1 MNNTQDRSQY
11 LRAHITLP
19 KLTGV
24 DYFKTSKHRL
34 AYEQLLGN
42 IWRELI
48 SRLENP
54 IEISESKTSRRI
66 EVLGI
71 VRYFV
76 NHRTLQV
83 TCRTKQG
90 QFLEDGWHFS
100 FKPAANV
107 MVDPPFVCNK
117 TVIGRFVELWIKDID
132 HLTDLY
138 FAESETDLNI
148 ELIDCV
154 ETIKSQI
161 THAIYTA
168 IRASTYWKQLRQDV
182 FKALSLDPEIVKYAR
197 LSRLTLKTRNLSEL
211 HFNHVCKHLAS
222 YRQIYRDS
230 PNLLWLYSI
239 AIQERILTKVSTNP
253 M

>member
-1 MNNTQDRSQY
+1 MNNTQTRSKY
-11 LRAHITLP
+11 LRADITLP
-19 KLTGV
+19 KITGV

-34 AYEQLLGN
+34 AYEQLLGT

-54 IEISESKTSRRI
+54 IKISESKTSRRI

-71 VRYFV
+71 VCYFV
-76 NHRTLQV
+76 NHRTQQV

-100 FKPAANV
+100 FKPTAHV
-107 MVDPPFVCNK
+107 MVDPPLVCNK
-117 TVIGRFVELWIKDID
+117 TVIGLFVELWIKDID

-138 FAESETDLNI
+138 FAESKEDLNI

-154 ETIKSQI
+154 ETIKSQV

-168 IRASTYWKQLRQDV
+168 IRSSTYWKQLRYDV
-182 FKALSLDPEIVKYAR
+182 FNALSLNPELVHLAR
-197 LSRLTLKTRNLSEL
+197 LSRSTLRELNLSEL
-211 HFNHVCKHLAS
+211 HFNRVCKHRAA
-222 YRQIYRDS
+222 YHQIDHDA
-230 PNLLWLYSI
+230 PHLLWL
-239 AIQERILTKVSTNP
+239 
-253 M
+253 